1 MFVNMTYAKK
11 GEEAYHE
18 RAEIECKVERL
29 VCSSFMQKHHIGDD
43 IGLNSLSRT
52 SCDAIE
58 HTCPHEA
65 TIGLSFSSP
74 NGTAKAN
81 QKRGEINRSPA
92 EGCAQR
98 YPIIHQY
105 PNHHIDIEPARRTR

>member
-1 MFVNMTYAKK
+1 MFVNMTYADK

-18 RAEIECKVERL
+18 RAEIKCKVKRL
-29 VCSSFMQKHHIGDD
+29 ICPSFMQEHHISDD

-65 TIGLSFSSP
+65 TISLSFSSP

-81 QKRGEINRSPA
+81 QEGGQINRAPA

-105 PNHHIDIEPARRTR
+105 LKYDIDIEPVRRTR